1 MDKMW
6 SIKRFKKMIIE
17 KRQKLF
23 FLAYLYLN
31 IGYKDDPKRKK
42 KIVLKKTEKKIVFS
56 AL

>member
-1 MDKMW
+1 
-6 SIKRFKKMIIE
+6 MIIE